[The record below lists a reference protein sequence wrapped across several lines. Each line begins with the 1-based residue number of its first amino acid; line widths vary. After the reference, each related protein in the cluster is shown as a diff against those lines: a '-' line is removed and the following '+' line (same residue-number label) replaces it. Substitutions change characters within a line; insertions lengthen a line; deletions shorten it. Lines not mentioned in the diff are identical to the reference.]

1 MFWEDGMEGRT
12 GNTWGNKAGVGTPGT
27 GREFEVG
34 SAGERGGSGGA
45 VWEGQGRK
53 SGAMDE

>member
-1 MFWEDGMEGRT
+1 MEGRT